1 MAKRDLAELKIPA
14 SSAFIPVAKRVASTL
29 GSQLGLSLMDLD
41 ELTIALTQACDSAIA
56 ASGDLEGNSQLKLTY
71 FATNRA
77 LVVDV
82 DLIPADEK
90 EHAHAHHHHHDHDAA
105 AALTETEIAAN
116 AELQRVAYEM
126 IRMFVDDFRPQVE
139 PATGHVRF
147 RMVKYLAG

>member
-14 SSAFIPVAKRVASTL
+14 APAFIPVAKRVASTL

-41 ELTIALTQACDSAIA
+41 ELSIALTQACDSAIA
-56 ASGDLEGNSQLKLTY
+56 ASGELGGDSLLKLTY

-82 DLIPADEK
+82 DLIPAGH
-90 EHAHAHHHHHDHDAA
+90 HALPAPKGEA
-105 AALTETEIAAN
+105 EAN
-116 AELQRVAYEM
+116 AELQRLAYEM

-139 PATGHVRF
+139 PATGQVRF
-147 RMVKYLAG
+147 RMVKYLAS

>member
-1 MAKRDLAELKIPA
+1 MKKDLAELKIPA
-14 SSAFIPVAKRVASTL
+14 SPAFIPVAKRVATTL
-29 GSQLGLSLMDLD
+29 GSQLGLSLVDLD

-56 ASGDLEGNSQLKLTY
+56 AAGEMSIHSELKLKY

-82 DLIPADEK
+82 DLLPSEHHSLPAST
-90 EHAHAHHHHHDHDAA
+90 
-105 AALTETEIAAN
+105 TELSEQQEMSN

-126 IRMFVDDFRPQVE
+126 IRLFVDDFRPEVE
-139 PATGHVRF
+139 PSGHVRF

>member
-1 MAKRDLAELKIPA
+1 VAKRDLAELKIPA
-14 SSAFIPVAKRVASTL
+14 APAFIPVAKRVATTL

-56 ASGDLEGNSQLKLTY
+56 ASGEIDGNAQLKLTY

-90 EHAHAHHHHHDHDAA
+90 EHAHHHHHPHA
-105 AALTETEIAAN
+105 AALTQTEIEAN
-116 AELQRVAYEM
+116 AELQRLAYEM

-147 RMVKYLAG
+147 RMVKYLAS

>member
-1 MAKRDLAELKIPA
+1 VAKRNLAELKIPA
-14 SSAFIPVAKRVASTL
+14 SPAFIPVAKRVATTL

-56 ASGDLEGNSQLKLTY
+56 AAGETDGNDQLKLTY

-82 DLIPADEK
+82 DLLPDESSHVHSHPHTHADAE
-90 EHAHAHHHHHDHDAA
+90 
-105 AALTETEIAAN
+105 AN
-116 AELQRVAYEM
+116 AELQRLAYEM
-126 IRMFVDDFRPQVE
+126 IRCFVDDFRPEVE
-139 PATGHVRF
+139 PRTGQVRF

>member
-14 SSAFIPVAKRVASTL
+14 EPEFIPVAKRVASTL

-56 ASGDLEGNSQLKLTY
+56 ASGDVEGSSQLKLTY

-82 DLIPADEK
+82 DLIPDDEK
-90 EHAHAHHHHHDHDAA
+90 HHAHAHHHHHQG
-105 AALTETEIAAN
+105 ALTPADVEAN
-116 AELQRVAYEM
+116 AELQRLAFEM